1 MTDSGCPA
9 ARPVAPRM
17 NPACQIHPACQIGP
31 AWRIARGCRIGLLS
45 LLCLLASGCGG
56 GGEYPSQP
64 ISLICPWSAGGGT
77 DRVSRQVASQLER
90 ELGVPVNV
98 INATG
103 GSGVTGHTRGAVAR
117 PDGYTLTMI
126 TVELNMLHWRG
137 LTSINHD
144 DFTPLALLNR
154 DSAAL
159 FVRRDSDWNHLNELE
174 AAIRRE
180 PGRLKASG
188 TAYGGIWH
196 VALAGW
202 LDARGLDASAA
213 RWISINGAGP
223 SMQELIAGGV
233 DLVCCSLPEAES
245 LLSAGEVRCLGVM
258 APRRLASFPDV
269 PTFRE
274 QGHDW
279 AIAGWRGLAA
289 PRGLPPQRLA
299 VLAAAVR
306 SVVESD
312 ELRRFMD
319 DAGFQME
326 IEDASTFAE
335 TLRTQDELF
344 RGILTGEA
352 FRDIRDE
359 HFGVMLFPAAIALA
373 VLIVG
378 LIARFRS
385 GSERSRRGF
394 PDSPPFRRA
403 SGVDADGA
411 RRPDWRPPSAVL
423 IACTGYLLASE
434 SLGFLPTAA
443 LALGGMLWAF
453 RVRPWVA
460 ATIAVTASLATYQ
473 LFAVALRV
481 PLPRGFWGG

>member
-1 MTDSGCPA
+1 MTDSGSPA
-9 ARPVAPRM
+9 ARPAAPRM
-17 NPACQIHPACQIGP
+17 NPA
-31 AWRIARGCRIGLLS
+31 RRIGFLS
-45 LLCLLASGCGG
+45 LLWLAALGCGG
-56 GGEYPSQP
+56 GGDYPSQP

-137 LTSINHD
+137 LTSIGPN
-144 DFTPLALLNR
+144 DFTPLTLLNR

-159 FVRRDSDWNHLNELE
+159 FVRDDSDWNHLDELE
-174 AAIRRE
+174 AAIRQE
-180 PGRLKASG
+180 PGRVKASG

-202 LDARGLDASAA
+202 LDARGIDASAA

-233 DLVCCSLPEAES
+233 DLVCCSLPEAEA
-245 LLSAGEVRCLGVM
+245 LLSAGQVRCLGVM

-269 PTFRE
+269 PTFPE

-279 AIAGWRGLAA
+279 VIAGWRGLAA
-289 PRGLPPQRLA
+289 PRGLPPERSQ

-326 IEDASTFAE
+326 IEDAPTFAE
-335 TLRTQDELF
+335 TLRTQDALF
-344 RGILTGEA
+344 RDILTGDA
-352 FRDIRDE
+352 FRQIRDE
-359 HFGVMLFPAAIALA
+359 HFGVMLFPAAIAAA
-373 VLIVG
+373 VVIVG
-378 LIARFRS
+378 LIAWFRS
-385 GSERSRRGF
+385 ASEQPRPGGRKSRPGGQSSRPGVRDGSPSRPLSAGG
-394 PDSPPFRRA
+394 PD
-403 SGVDADGA
+403 DA
-411 RRPDWRPPSAVL
+411 RRPDWRPPLAVL
-423 IACTGYLLASE
+423 VACTGYLLASE

-453 RVRPWVA
+453 RVRPWLA
-460 ATIAVTASLATYQ
+460 AALAVTASVVTYQ